1 MNIGQFAQS
10 KRNIASVVAL
20 LGIAWQVY
28 QLVSSG
34 EAIPNELVMSAVA
47 IISAWIVGDSIR
59 PTMPKE

>member
-1 MNIGQFAQS
+1 MNVGQFAQS
-10 KRNIASVVAL
+10 KRNI
-20 LGIAWQVY
+20 GIAWQIY

-34 EAIPNELVMSAVA
+34 QPIPNELVMSAVA